1 VQESHHHPQ
10 STPAASPL
18 TPLQLQQRLIDLNRQ
33 RFSPTA
39 CGAPPTAGAKADAA
53 EAKSFAQEMQLRR
66 LEQRFIDAERRAV
79 AADVAAAPV
88 GSPDVFIAWF
98 ESLKETGAG
107 QHDSLFAWLAQHASL
122 AQMCWFLSQEM
133 AGEAGFDDLVALTQV
148 RLPDRPKLE
157 LARNY
162 WDEMGRGHMGA
173 MHGPMLHRLSTH
185 LQLQLHPPAPCWEAL
200 AVGNLLSA
208 LAANRQYTYQSLGAL
223 GVVELTAPSRCAQIS
238 VGLRRL
244 GVDPQA
250 RQYYA
255 IHATMD
261 IKHSEAWN
269 AEVLRPLLQDAP
281 HLGTALAEGALL
293 RLRAGA
299 KAFARY
305 RHLLWEEGATHPFGS
320 AAAAPGRHA
329 AS

>member
-1 VQESHHHPQ
+1 VQELHQPSE
-10 STPAASPL
+10 STPTAAPL
-18 TPLQLQQRLIDLNRQ
+18 TPLQLQHRLIDLNKQ

-39 CGAPPTAGAKADAA
+39 CGAPPTAGATVDAA
-53 EAKSFAQEMQLRR
+53 ESKSFAQEMHLRR
-66 LEQRFIDAERRAV
+66 LENRFIDVERRAV
-79 AADVAAAPV
+79 AAEVAAAPV
-88 GSPDVFIAWF
+88 GSDEAFLEWF
-98 ESLKETGAG
+98 EHLKETGAG
-107 QHDSLFAWLAQHASL
+107 QHDPLFAWLAEDATL

-185 LQLQLHPPAPCWEAL
+185 LQLELHPPPSCWEAL

-208 LAANRQYTYQSLGAL
+208 LAANRSYTYQSLGAL
-223 GVVELTAPSRCAQIS
+223 GVVELTAPARCAQIS
-238 VGLRRL
+238 AGLRRL

-281 HLGTALAEGALL
+281 QLGTTLAEGALL

-299 KAFARY
+299 RAFARY
-305 RHLLWEEGATHPFGS
+305 RHMLWEEGATHTFGS
-320 AAAAPGRHA
+320 PAATPLRHA